1 MSLNGVSPDLI
12 TPGEIG
18 QSSIDQDHTID
29 TSAWRFLS
37 ATSAQA
43 REHVSGGA
51 DDETRRMQER
61 SAITSCSWR

>member
-18 QSSIDQDHTID
+18 QSSRPRSHHRYFRVAF
-29 TSAWRFLS
+29 SLGNECE
-37 ATSAQA
+37 QA

-51 DDETRRMQER
+51 DDETRQLQEH
-61 SAITSCSWR
+61 SAITSCR